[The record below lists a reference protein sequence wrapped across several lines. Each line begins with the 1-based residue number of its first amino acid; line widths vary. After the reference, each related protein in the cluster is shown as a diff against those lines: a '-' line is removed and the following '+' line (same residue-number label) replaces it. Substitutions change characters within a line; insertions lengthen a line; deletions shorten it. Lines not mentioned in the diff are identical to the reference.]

1 MKKLLSLIGVAV
13 LSFSLFTGCG
23 LDATKNVE
31 ASQKLSNAVQTV
43 NQNAANLDEES
54 LAEFQALSQ
63 EISAYGQEIATKA
76 KDFDKQEQIDEVTKK
91 YEEYTK
97 KVKDI
102 AEQNGITIEDTTTA
116 AK

>member
-31 ASQKLSNAVQTV
+31 ASQNLGNAIQTLSNNVDK
-43 NQNAANLDEES
+43 LDEES
-54 LAEFQALSQ
+54 LIEFQALSQ
-63 EISAYGQEIATKA
+63 EVANYGQEIAGKA
-76 KDFDKQEQIDEVTKK
+76 NDFKEQDQIDEVTKK
-91 YEEYTK
+91 YEEYTQK
-97 KVKDI
+97 IKDL
-102 AEQNGITIEDTTTA
+102 AEKNGITIEDATTA